1 MNYKKLYVLSLFL
14 LLSAC
19 SITNSSTTNNTSNSS
34 SSSNTSISE
43 ISIDTTEHNY
53 VFNKQDGDNYI
64 FSCNHCNE
72 EKIVTIT
79 YVSGTNN
86 IVEVNNNTITFSN
99 VLEETTYSIS
109 GELYGN
115 IVINTTYKF
124 ELELN
129 GFSLTSSN
137 ECPINVTNE
146 KAFTLSSKKDTQ
158 NYIYDLRN
166 EVSEEDI
173 SSSIY
178 VTNNLNLQGKGELYV
193 KSLNN
198 NGIHAK
204 DDLKIKNL
212 TLQVECVDNALK
224 GNDLVEISSGNINLI
239 STQGDGIKTSNSSI
253 SSKGNQKGNIHIT
266 GGNINIYAACDGL
279 DSSYDT
285 IIDETSEQVNL
296 NIYTDKY
303 SPYSKEVTATSSST
317 IYIKANTTSY
327 KYSIKYINDTSTK
340 WYNSSS
346 YESGSSFGGRPQER
360 SYYYPIIKPSGYD
373 KLVLYVYSTQ
383 EQGQDNDYLYA
394 SDTLSIN
401 SSYDTISYN
410 NNRVSWTNKQ
420 TSQFGPG
427 GMNEGNQDKGDYSTK
442 GIKADNEIS
451 IINGNITIQSY
462 DDSLHANNDV
472 TLENGSSPLGNITIS
487 GGNLTLSSNDDAIH
501 ADNKVTIS
509 SSTINILTSYEGIE
523 GNNVE
528 ILSGNIYVI
537 SSDDGINGTAT
548 SGEAIIFRGGNIYI
562 FASGDGIDSNSQTS
576 YDGILFEG
584 SNIVVISNGRSDS
597 SIDTEK
603 GYKYTGGNIIGIG
616 LSGGM
621 SNESTKVSNFSSIG
635 KSTNLNLVKDNFLIV
650 ENIVNIKM
658 PVSMNAF
665 IVCLG
670 NQNQISTA
678 TNVSSTLDNNGICW
692 LI

>member
-19 SITNSSTTNNTSNSS
+19 SITNSSTTNNTSSSS

-99 VLEETTYSIS
+99 VLEDTCYSIS

-115 IVINTTYKF
+115 IIINTDYKF

-327 KYSIKYINDTSTK
+327 KYSIKYLNDTSTK

-346 YESGSSFGGRPQER
+346 YESGSSFNGRPQER
-360 SYYYPIIKPSGYD
+360 SYYYPITKPSGYD
-373 KLVLYVYSTQ
+373 KLVLYVYSNQ

-462 DDSLHANNDV
+462 DDSIHANNDV
-472 TLENGSSPLGNITIS
+472 TLENGSSPLGNVTIS

-501 ADNKVTIS
+501 ADNKVLIS

-528 ILSGNIYVI
+528 ILSGNISVI

-562 FASGDGIDSNSQTS
+562 FASGDGVDSNSQTS

-621 SNESTKVSNFSSIG
+621 SNELTKVSNFSSIG

>member
-53 VFNKQDGDNYI
+53 VFNKQDGNNYI

-72 EKIVTIT
+72 EKIVTIS

-99 VLEETTYSIS
+99 ILEDTCYSIS

-115 IVINTTYKF
+115 IIINTDYKF

-146 KAFTLSSKKDTQ
+146 KAFTLSSKKDTK

-178 VTNNLNLQGKGELYV
+178 VTSNLNLQGKGELYV

-253 SSKGNQKGNIHIT
+253 SSKGNQKGNIHLT

-327 KYSIKYINDTSTK
+327 KYSIKYLNDTSTK

-346 YESGSSFGGRPQER
+346 YENESSFNGRPQER
-360 SYYYPIIKPSGYD
+360 SYYYPITKPSGYD
-373 KLVLYVYSTQ
+373 KLVLYVYSNQ

-442 GIKADNEIS
+442 GIKADNEVS
-451 IINGNITIQSY
+451 IINGNIVIQSY
-462 DDSLHANNDV
+462 DDSIHANNDV
-472 TLENGSSPLGNITIS
+472 TLENGSSPLGNVTIS

-501 ADNKVTIS
+501 ADNKVLIS

-528 ILSGNIYVI
+528 ILSGNISVI

-576 YDGILFEG
+576 YDGILFENG
-584 SNIVVISNGRSDS
+584 NIVVISNGRSDS